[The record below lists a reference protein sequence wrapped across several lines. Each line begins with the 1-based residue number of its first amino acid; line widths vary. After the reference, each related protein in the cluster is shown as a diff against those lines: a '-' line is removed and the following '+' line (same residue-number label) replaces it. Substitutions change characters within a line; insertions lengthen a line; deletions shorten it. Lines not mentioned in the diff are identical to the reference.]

1 MLARSAGVIRE
12 LVVADDCR
20 DFVRTDGCREGFG
33 AKVCVEQHYV
43 GTDQRRPEDGLH
55 EAASVATQDAHGLP
69 RFDALAAELD
79 GE

>member
-12 LVVADDCR
+12 LVVTDDCR
-20 DFVRTDGCREGFG
+20 DLVRTDGRREGFG

-43 GTDQRRPEDGLH
+43 GTDQRRREDGLH
-55 EAASVATQDAHGLP
+55 KAAPIATQDAHGLSG
-69 RFDALAAELD
+69 FDAPAAELD